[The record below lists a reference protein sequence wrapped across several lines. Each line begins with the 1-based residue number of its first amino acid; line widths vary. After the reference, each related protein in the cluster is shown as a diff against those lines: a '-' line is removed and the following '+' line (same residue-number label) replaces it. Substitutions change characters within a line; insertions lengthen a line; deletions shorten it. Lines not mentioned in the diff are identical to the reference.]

1 MGCVFA
7 VMISKTDFK
16 TINDIWSEFLWPSR
30 ISKIESHSAMLLDGT
45 YDIKNFDNEP
55 TFLLFIDQGK
65 IAGCNSGHLC
75 SDNTY
80 RSRGL
85 YVFPEYRKKGI
96 GKELL
101 KSTINIGIEQQ
112 ANLIWSYP
120 RYESWST
127 YSSAGFT
134 LAGQWEKSETGINTY
149 CILKV

>member
-1 MGCVFA
+1 MGPVSH
-7 VMISKTDFK
+7 MITETDWY
-16 TINDIWSEFLWPSR
+16 TIKYIWKHYLWPIRS
-30 ISKIESHSAMLLDGT
+30 SAIEPHSAMLLDGT
-45 YDIKNFDNEP
+45 YDIKNFDNKA
-55 TFLLFIDQGK
+55 TFLVYHENGS

>member
-1 MGCVFA
+1 
-7 VMISKTDFK
+7 MIIETDWY
-16 TINDIWSEFLWPSR
+16 TIKYIWKDYLWPIRS
-30 ISKIESHSAMLLDGT
+30 SAIEPHSAMLLDGT
-45 YDIKNFDNEP
+45 FDIKNFDNKA
-55 TFLLFIDQGK
+55 TFLVYHENGS